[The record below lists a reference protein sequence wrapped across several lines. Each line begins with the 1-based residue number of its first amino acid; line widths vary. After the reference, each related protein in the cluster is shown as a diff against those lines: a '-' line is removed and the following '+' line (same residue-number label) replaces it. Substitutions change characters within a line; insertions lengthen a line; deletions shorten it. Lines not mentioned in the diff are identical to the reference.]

1 MTIGSTAA
9 YQVAREARQLV
20 QQAQKDQAR
29 LVSTDEEQSRL
40 GDQYLGQ
47 PGKVKSCVSG
57 GKLATLKFDTQTG
70 EVRSFRSEYRKDLRS
85 KFLTVLKATRSCEGM
100 RYNFSDLGGWTS
112 TTISIN
118 DQTRNWTVQKN
129 ALGLPLGERYE
140 FGDLSQPESSGQWL
154 MPQ

>member
-29 LVSTDEEQSRL
+29 LISTDEEKSRL
-40 GDQYLGQ
+40 GDEYLGQ
-47 PGKVKSCVSG
+47 PGRVKSRLSG
-57 GKLATLKFDTQTG
+57 GKLGTLKFDPGTG
-70 EVRSFRSEYRKDLRS
+70 EVRSFRSEYRNGLHS
-85 KFLTVLKATRSCEGM
+85 PFFTVLKATRSCEGM
-100 RYNFSDLGGWTS
+100 RYNYSDLGGWTS

-118 DQTRNWTVQKN
+118 DQTGNWTVQKN
-129 ALGLPLGERYE
+129 ALGLPLGERYV